1 MLGKCPNPACGALFR
16 KLGNG
21 KLFVFES
28 VTGGRS
34 ASIASGT
41 SGTETGRG
49 PVFFWLCET
58 CSSTFTLGLDAE
70 DQLTLQRVPDGA
82 RVTIYDDRSLDHGG

>member
-1 MLGKCPNPACGALFR
+1 MLGKCANPVCCALFR
-16 KLGNG
+16 KLGSG

-28 VTGGRS
+28 VTDVNS
-34 ASIASGT
+34 ANIASGT
-41 SGTETGRG
+41 GTKTRRR

-70 DQLTLQRVPDGA
+70 GN
-82 RVTIYDDRSLDHGG
+82 